1 MAATLTLARAQSE
14 LAAWLDASTK
24 LAAGLAVSINGR
36 SITRADAEEVR
47 TMINFWS
54 KIEAGFLQAA
64 DAASGTDRTRGSH
77 ALARFG

>member
-1 MAATLTLARAQSE
+1 MNATLTLARAQSE

-36 SITRADAEEVR
+36 SITRADAKEVR
-47 TMINFWS
+47 AMINYWS

-64 DAASGTDRTRGSH
+64 DASSTADRPRSGY
-77 ALARFG
+77 AVAKFG

>member
-1 MAATLTLARAQSE
+1 MNATLTLARAQSE

-24 LAAGLAVSINGR
+24 LAKGVAVSINGR

-47 TMINFWS
+47 DMINFWS

-64 DAASGTDRTRGSH
+64 DQAANTDRPRSGY
-77 ALARFG
+77 AVARF